1 MNKQSYE
8 IQSIYSCKCGK
19 PIKMNLC
26 SKKNSKSLLCYKCHR
41 ISIGKPAQHVPRR
54 KRLDAGLPVHN

>member
-8 IQSIYSCKCGK
+8 IQSGYFCKCGK
-19 PIKMNLC
+19 AIKMNLF
-26 SKKNSKSLLCYKCHR
+26 SKKNRKDLLCYKCHR
-41 ISIGKPAQHVPRR
+41 ISIGRPAQHVPRR

>member
-8 IQSIYSCKCGK
+8 IQSDYLCKCGK
-19 PIKMNLC
+19 PIKMNLF

-41 ISIGKPAQHVPRR
+41 ISIGKPPYHVP
-54 KRLDAGLPVHN
+54 